1 VFVRTVFILG
11 AAVLLLAAGCGGSN
25 GHASGGRIE
34 VVAAFYP
41 LAYAAEQVGG
51 RNVDVR
57 NLTPPGTEPHDLELS
72 PRDVGRVRSADV
84 VLMLGDRFQPALERA
99 AKDADGTVVDLLS
112 DLPLLAPSAV
122 EEGASHD
129 PHVWLDPVR
138 YERIVARAAREIPG
152 GSAQSFDRRLR
163 ALDAEFED
171 GLADCERHTF
181 VTSHAAFAYLAR
193 RYGLKQVS
201 ISGLSPEIEPAP
213 RALEAVVREV
223 KRSGATTVF
232 FETLVSPRLAET
244 VAREAGART
253 AVLNPIEGLTE
264 EQAKTGADYFS
275 LMRKNLRALREAL
288 GCR

>member
-1 VFVRTVFILG
+1 MRTVFILG

-122 EEGASHD
+122 EDGGSRD

-138 YERIVARAAREIPG
+138 YERIVARVAREIPG

>member
-112 DLPLLAPSAV
+112 DLPLLGPSAV
-122 EEGASHD
+122 EERGSHD
-129 PHVWLDPVR
+129 PHVWLDPGR
-138 YERIVARAAREIPG
+138 YERIVARVTREIRG
-152 GSAQSFDRRLR
+152 ASAQSFDRRLR

-171 GLADCERHTF
+171 GLADCERRTF

-193 RYGLKQVS
+193 RYGLKQVA

-223 KRSGATTVF
+223 RRSGATTVF

-275 LMRKNLRALREAL
+275 LMRKNLRALRGAL

>member
-1 VFVRTVFILG
+1 MRTVFILG

-25 GHASGGRIE
+25 GQASEGRIE

-57 NLTPPGTEPHDLELS
+57 NLTPPGAEPHDIELS

-122 EEGASHD
+122 EEGGSHD

-138 YERIVARAAREIPG
+138 YERIAARVAREIPG
-152 GSAQSFDRRLR
+152 GSAQSFDTRLR
-163 ALDAEFED
+163 ALDAEFEN
-171 GLADCERHTF
+171 GLADCERHTI

-193 RYGLKQVS
+193 RYGLKQVA

-213 RALEAVVREV
+213 RALEGVVREV
-223 KRSGATTVF
+223 RRSGATTVF

-264 EQAKTGADYFS
+264 EQAKAGTDYVS
-275 LMRKNLRALREAL
+275 VMRENLRALREAL